1 MRGQQDL
8 LDRAPPH
15 SSLHKWH
22 PNRGTPS
29 LPLRGAL
36 PNMTKNERAVNFA
49 ILFRSPHLSLERRP
63 AATVKCEARP
73 EGALYT
79 ARAKDEEERKAGRR
93 EGGREGGREAAS
105 AACGVWQALK

>member
-1 MRGQQDL
+1 
-8 LDRAPPH
+8 
-15 SSLHKWH
+15 
-22 PNRGTPS
+22 
-29 LPLRGAL
+29 
-36 PNMTKNERAVNFA
+36 MTKNERAVNFA

-63 AATVKCEARP
+63 ATVKCEARP

-93 EGGREGGREAAS
+93 EGGREGAPAS